1 MSSENRIDPIC
12 GMVGTIPAHG
22 HYFCCEH
29 CIEKYEQND
38 LSSRSSNREKLPA
51 ILLICILVAGGIF
64 CLLQNQFMTYFM
76 GIILIGLSVL
86 KLWDWNGFSNAF
98 QTYDILAKRSKLYS
112 KAYPLLEM
120 SIGIVLISQMFT
132 RFAAM
137 ILAVVVFVSSVGVVQ
152 SIITKSEIK
161 CACMGTKIKVPM
173 TTLTLVENTI
183 MFLMAISLLI
193 SSPFVIQ

>member
-22 HYFCCEH
+22 HYFCSEH

-51 ILLICILVAGGIF
+51 ILLVGILLIGGIF
-64 CLLQNQFMTYFM
+64 CIYNREFMTYFM

-86 KLWDWNGFSNAF
+86 KLWDWKGFSNAF
-98 QTYDILAKRSKLYS
+98 QTYDIIAKRSKLYS

>member
-1 MSSENRIDPIC
+1 
-12 GMVGTIPAHG
+12 
-22 HYFCCEH
+22 
-29 CIEKYEQND
+29 
-38 LSSRSSNREKLPA
+38 
-51 ILLICILVAGGIF
+51 
-64 CLLQNQFMTYFM
+64 M

-86 KLWDWNGFSNAF
+86 KLWDWKGFSNAF
-98 QTYDILAKRSKLYS
+98 QTYDIIAKRSKLYS

-137 ILAVVVFVSSVGVVQ
+137 ILAVVVFVSTVGVVQ
-152 SIITKSEIK
+152 SIITKNEIK

-183 MFLMAISLLI
+183 MFLMATSLLI